1 MLHSHLI
8 SRSLVTWLYQAVRE
22 MYKWDVSTNLL
33 LKSPPLSLV
42 LCNLNPSLPEMTLK
56 EWAMLFHTPR
66 LYACCSYW
74 KAWANSFACS
84 CVCKCV
90 LGGFSHVLLFVTL
103 STRLLCPWDF
113 PAKNT
118 GVGCHA
124 FFQGIL
130 PTQGSNL
137 CLLLLVNRSVSLSRW
152 NGCLNCITVMSLIR
166 AQQLHTV
173 GALEI
178 SVEWTV
184 LSGLILSY

>member
-8 SRSLVTWLYQAVRE
+8 SRSLVTWLYQAVGE

-33 LKSPPLSLV
+33 RSPPLSLV

-74 KAWANSFACS
+74 KAWANSFACL

-137 CLLLLVNRSVSLSRW
+137 CLLLLVNRSVCLSRW
-152 NGCLNCITVMSLIR
+152 NGCLNCVTVMSLIR

>member
-8 SRSLVTWLYQAVRE
+8 SRSLVTWLYQAVGE

-33 LKSPPLSLV
+33 RSPPLSLV

-74 KAWANSFACS
+74 KASANSFACL
-84 CVCKCV
+84 CVCKCA

-124 FFQGIL
+124 SSR
-130 PTQGSNL
+130 GSYQPRDRT
-137 CLLLLVNRSVSLSRW
+137 CVSLSRW

>member
-1 MLHSHLI
+1 MHIWHTCAFFQESFWFKESVI
-8 SRSLVTWLYQAVRE
+8 PPQVMGSSLNPLS
-22 MYKWDVSTNLL
+22 MKKWDVSTNLL
-33 LKSPPLSLV
+33 LTSLWTLV

-137 CLLLLVNRSVSLSRW
+137 CLP
-152 NGCLNCITVMSLIR
+152 
-166 AQQLHTV
+166 
-173 GALEI
+173 
-178 SVEWTV
+178 
-184 LSGLILSY
+184 